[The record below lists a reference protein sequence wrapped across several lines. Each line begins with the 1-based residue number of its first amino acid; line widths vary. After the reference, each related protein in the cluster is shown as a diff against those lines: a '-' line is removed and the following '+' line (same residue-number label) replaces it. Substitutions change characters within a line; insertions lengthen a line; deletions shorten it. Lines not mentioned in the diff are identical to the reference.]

1 MAIERTFSIIKPD
14 AVAKNKIG
22 EILARY
28 ERNGLRIV
36 AIKMVRLSW
45 EQAEAVYGIHRGKS
59 FYNDLITFMTS
70 GPAVVSVLEGE
81 GAVMKHRDIMGMTD
95 PRLAEPGTVRADFAE
110 SISRNAVHGSDSIDN
125 AKYEINCLFK
135 PEEICERKK

>member
-1 MAIERTFSIIKPD
+1 MSIERTFSILKPD

-28 ERNGLRIV
+28 ERSGLRIV
-36 AIKMVRLSW
+36 AIKMLQLSW

-70 GPAVVSVLEGE
+70 GPVVVSVLEGE
-81 GAVMKHRDIMGMTD
+81 GAVLKNRDVMGMTD
-95 PRLAEPGTVRADFAE
+95 PKLAETGTVRADFAD

-125 AKYEINCLFK
+125 AKYEIDCLFK
-135 PEEICERKK
+135 PEEICRRTK